1 MFNYRTARFRFMLK
15 TVIVSWL
22 LFLGI
27 QSVLAQKM
35 VSVLGPTANMRA
47 GPGTSADVQWT
58 LESGYPLQVIG
69 RRGTWLKVRDFEGD
83 QGWVAR
89 RLTGPTPHYVVKSP
103 RANLRS
109 GPGSQYRLVGQASRG
124 EVFRTVEKRSSW
136 VRVAGE
142 DGRKGW
148 VALRLLWGW

>member
-1 MFNYRTARFRFMLK
+1 MLK
-15 TVIVSWL
+15 TVTVSWL

-27 QSVLAQKM
+27 QGALAQMM
-35 VSVLGPTANMRA
+35 VSVQGSTANMRA

-58 LESGYPLQVIG
+58 LGSGYPLQVIG
-69 RRGTWLKVRDFEGD
+69 GRGAWLKVRDFEGD
-83 QGWVAR
+83 QGWVAK

-103 RANLRS
+103 RAKLRS
-109 GPGSQYRLVGQASRG
+109 GPGTQYRLVGQASHG
-124 EVFRTVEKRSSW
+124 EVFRTIEKRSPW

-148 VALRLLWGW
+148 MELRLLWGW